1 MISPNDKE
9 RYLTF
14 NREQWSALRAQTLLT
29 LTEKELEAAR
39 GINDRID
46 LEEVATVYLPLTR
59 LINLYVAATQNL
71 HRVSATFLGTMA
83 PKMPYVIGIAGSV
96 AVGKST
102 SARILQSLLARWP
115 EHPRVELITTDGFL
129 YPNAVLEERGLMNR
143 KGFPESYDTKRLLQ
157 FVRDVKA
164 GMPEVAAPVYSHVI
178 YDVMPNQEE
187 IVRQPDILIIEGL
200 NVLQVGST
208 TNDFVSDYF
217 DFSIYIDAREAD
229 IEAWF
234 TERFQT
240 LRKTIFQDPDS
251 FFKHFADFTEE
262 QAVALAHEIWVGI
275 NGKNLKENIE
285 PTRARASLVLHKGA
299 DHKVDAVHLR
309 KL

>member
-14 NREQWSALRAQTLLT
+14 NREQWSLLRAQTSLT

>member
-1 MISPNDKE
+1 VISPNDKE

-14 NREQWSALRAQTLLT
+14 NREQWSVLRAQTSLT

-251 FFKHFADFTEE
+251 FFKHFADLTEE